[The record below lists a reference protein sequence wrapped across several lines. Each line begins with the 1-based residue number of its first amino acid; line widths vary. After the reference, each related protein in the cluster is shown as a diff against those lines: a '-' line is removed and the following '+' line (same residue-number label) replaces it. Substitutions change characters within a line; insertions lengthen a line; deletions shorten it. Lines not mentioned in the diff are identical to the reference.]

1 MRIATHN
8 VNGIR
13 AAQRRGFETWRDERM
28 ADVIGLQEVRCPADQ
43 LPLEVFGGY
52 HVTYDPGTL
61 AGRNGVALLTREPV
75 AAVRSW
81 GTQALSWAPGT
92 VPVLADVE
100 DDCVLARELR
110 AFVAEGRYLEV
121 DLAGAPVTIASV
133 YVPKG
138 DSPVAPRDRSGS
150 AAAQIR
156 YQRKMA
162 FLAGFAR
169 QLRRARLAASGRG
182 REYVVLGDF
191 NIAHTRRDLRNWRG
205 NQTSAGFLP
214 EEREWFGSIVSPR
227 TLVDVMRQLHPD
239 ADGPY
244 SWWSW
249 RGKAFDADTGWR
261 IDYQLATPRLARL
274 ATAGQV
280 DKETCY
286 EARISD
292 HAPVV
297 IDYAI

>member
-81 GTQALSWAPGT
+81 GTQVLSWAPGT

-138 DSPVAPRDRSGS
+138 DSPVARAIGRAARLPRSLSTQDGFPRRFSRGS
-150 AAAQIR
+150 CAGRGWAAA
-156 YQRKMA
+156 
-162 FLAGFAR
+162 
-169 QLRRARLAASGRG
+169 GRG
-182 REYVVLGDF
+182 REYVCAGRF
-191 NIAHTRRDLRNWRG
+191 QHRHTGGTCATGAATRPRPGSCRKNVNGSVRSCRR
-205 NQTSAGFLP
+205 AP
-214 EEREWFGSIVSPR
+214 
-227 TLVDVMRQLHPD
+227 
-239 ADGPY
+239 
-244 SWWSW
+244 WWM
-249 RGKAFDADTGWR
+249 
-261 IDYQLATPRLARL
+261 
-274 ATAGQV
+274 
-280 DKETCY
+280 
-286 EARISD
+286 
-292 HAPVV
+292 
-297 IDYAI
+297 

>member
-1 MRIATHN
+1 MRVVYGGAMRIATHN

-81 GTQALSWAPGT
+81 GTQVLSWAPGT

-121 DLAGAPVTIASV
+121 DLA
-133 YVPKG
+133 
-138 DSPVAPRDRSGS
+138 
-150 AAAQIR
+150 
-156 YQRKMA
+156 
-162 FLAGFAR
+162 
-169 QLRRARLAASGRG
+169 
-182 REYVVLGDF
+182 
-191 NIAHTRRDLRNWRG
+191 
-205 NQTSAGFLP
+205 
-214 EEREWFGSIVSPR
+214 
-227 TLVDVMRQLHPD
+227 
-239 ADGPY
+239 
-244 SWWSW
+244 
-249 RGKAFDADTGWR
+249 
-261 IDYQLATPRLARL
+261 
-274 ATAGQV
+274 
-280 DKETCY
+280 
-286 EARISD
+286 
-292 HAPVV
+292 
-297 IDYAI
+297 